1 MRGLIL
7 SLLAAAFAFAV
18 ASSDGSAQPP
28 KKEEFKKPDRKT
40 VKALME
46 KKLLFS
52 QKLLADLTT
61 NKLEDAGKNAEE
73 LMKVRKQAAWMIVPT
88 KEYQMWSEE
97 FETSARNI
105 QKAAKE
111 KNLDTAKLAYLQM
124 TLTCFHCHTYVR
136 DLGDIGLPVGDE

>member
-7 SLLAAAFAFAV
+7 SLLAAALAFAV
-18 ASSDGSAQPP
+18 IRSDGSAQPP
-28 KKEEFKKPDRKT
+28 KKEEFKKPDRQK
-40 VKALME
+40 VKELME
-46 KKLLFS
+46 KKLQFS

-61 NKLEDAGKNAEE
+61 NKLEDAGKNAEA
-73 LMKVRKQAAWMIVPT
+73 LMKVRKETAWMIVPT

-136 DLGDIGLPVGDE
+136 DLGDIRLKGTEE